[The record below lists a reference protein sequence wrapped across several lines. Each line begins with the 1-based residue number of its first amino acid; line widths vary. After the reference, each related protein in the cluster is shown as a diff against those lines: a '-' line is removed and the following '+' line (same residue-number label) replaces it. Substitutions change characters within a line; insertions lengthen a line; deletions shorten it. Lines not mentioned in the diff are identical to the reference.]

1 MNSPDNLSI
10 LVPFENKLSPEILY
24 AIEQEVINYELAE
37 LMINDK
43 EVHNGNTNKNN

>member
-10 LVPFENKLSPEILY
+10 QVPFENKMDDEILY

-37 LMINDK
+37 MIQREELK
-43 EVHNGNTNKNN
+43 